1 MHMTVLDLQNLEAP
15 EGEAEAM
22 LSSVSV
28 DC

>member
-1 MHMTVLDLQNLEAP
+1 MTVLDLQNLEAP

>member
-22 LSSVSV
+22 LSGISS